1 MKLQKV
7 FIILLSSFFVVF
19 PIKTAFNCIDFADVN
34 SIRVSHFFS
43 DILPFNEL
51 INFYYEPDHYT
62 YSTDDQTIILSE
74 ADELNVQEW
83 KQKLNDK
90 NITDKDV
97 ISFLYELK
105 PENYWKNKAAWDLN
119 NRFLHTAKTKFPE
132 VFNYLQL
139 LKDVNFDIGERNL
152 FNSWNYNEAI
162 TYKDQHL
169 KEKLE
174 ELYHKTADSFL
185 KRRYAYKLI
194 SLQYYELW
202 KVEKDS
208 LKTNTKNKLIQFF
221 ENEFEKGNKDWM
233 YYSAKHYYALLQS
246 EDEMLEVYINA
257 KDKRARMADLL
268 PKTYLQTKFKQS
280 YYPIEKAT
288 CLAIQM
294 FRNPGPCLNEIK
306 TIYNLHPYNR
316 DFKFLV
322 TREVN
327 KLENWLW
334 SKQISGMNFNDEFWY
349 YENEKHFVVN
359 YKNDLAY
366 AGKVNQFLKQV
377 YHQKTTSNDDKLFLS
392 LAISYIDILRG
403 SFSSAN
409 SYLKDLSTYK
419 DNKYALQAKVILFL
433 LDLHTKE
440 IDKNFEP
447 NLLNL
452 LAEIKHNNK
461 LDAAQYYV
469 QQLTRTVAEF
479 LKTKP
484 AYRAKGFLLN
494 TQNDLIRSKEY
505 YYLSEMYNEASVN
518 DIDEILAII
527 RKQNKT
533 NFETM
538 ITQGVYYDYFDDTE
552 QRVPIDTLRLIDYKG
567 LKLMRQNKLAEAYQV
582 YASLSDSI
590 LNTEPFSYVKDDV
603 FMFRYKH
610 ADEFIYNKKTFLAQ
624 LIKYK
629 QQLLREPN
637 NALVNFYVGNA
648 YMNMTLHGNAW
659 PMMSNYI
666 SSSVENKEYAKLI
679 NHHYV
684 YGDWALPF
692 YKKAL
697 QYAKDEKLKV
707 LIQINIAFI
716 KNIDKDPSFDEELG
730 TLKSLCNNTKEF
742 DNLLLVYT
750 NCDMYYDYTNN
761 FVRKGNRIAKQRYWN
776 RNYYY
781 Y

>member
-7 FIILLSSFFVVF
+7 FITLLSSFFAVF
-19 PIKTAFNCIDFADVN
+19 PIKTAFNCIDFADAN

-51 INFYYEPDHYT
+51 INFYYEPEHYT
-62 YSTDDQTIILSE
+62 YSSDNETIVLSE

-90 NITDKDV
+90 SITDKDV

-105 PENYWKNKAAWDLN
+105 PENYWKNKAAWDIN
-119 NRFLHTAKTKFPE
+119 NPFLHTAKTKFPKA
-132 VFNYLQL
+132 FNYLQL
-139 LKDVNFDIGERNL
+139 LKDVNFDIGKKNL
-152 FNSWNYNEAI
+152 FNNWDYNEAI
-162 TYKDQHL
+162 NYKDQHL
-169 KEKLE
+169 KENLE

-185 KRRYAYKLI
+185 KRRFAYKLI

-202 KVEKDS
+202 KGEKDS
-208 LKTNTKNKLIQFF
+208 LKTNAKNKLIQLF

-233 YYSAKHYYALLQS
+233 YYSAKHYYALLQG
-246 EDEMLEVYINA
+246 ENTMLEVYINA

-280 YYPIEKAT
+280 NNPIEKAT

-294 FRNPGPCLNEIK
+294 FRNPGPCLNEIQ
-306 TIYNLHPYNR
+306 TIYNLQPTNR

-349 YENEKHFVVN
+349 GENEKHFVVN
-359 YKNDLAY
+359 YKNDMAY

-377 YHQKTTSNDDKLFLS
+377 YNQKTTKNDDKLFLS

-419 DNKYALQAKVILFL
+419 NNKYALQAKVILFL

-452 LAEIKHNNK
+452 LAEIKQNNK
-461 LDAAQYYV
+461 LDAAQYYA

-505 YYLSEMYNEASVN
+505 YYLSEIYNDASVN

-538 ITQGVYYDYFDDTE
+538 ITQGVYYEYFDETE
-552 QRVPIDTLRLIDYKG
+552 DRIPIDTLRLIDYKG
-567 LKLMRQNKLAEAYQV
+567 LKLMRQNKLTEAYQV
-582 YASLSDSI
+582 YANLSDSV
-590 LNTEPFSYVKDDV
+590 LNTEPFSYIRDDV

-610 ADEFIYNKKTFLAQ
+610 TDEYIYNKKTFLAQ

-666 SSSVENKEYAKLI
+666 SSGVENKEYAKLI

-697 QYAKDEKLKV
+697 QYVKDEKLKV

-716 KNIDKDPSFDEELG
+716 KNIDKDPTFDEELN
-730 TLKSLCNNTKEF
+730 TLKLLCKNTKEF
-742 DNLLLVYT
+742 DNLTLVYT

-761 FVRKGNRIAKQRYWN
+761 YVRKGNRIAKQRYWN

-781 Y
+781 

>member
-7 FIILLSSFFVVF
+7 FIALLSSFFAVF
-19 PIKTAFNCIDFADVN
+19 PIKTAFNCAEFNGGAN

-51 INFYYEPDHYT
+51 INFHYDLEHYT
-62 YSTDDQTIILSE
+62 YSSDNETIVLSE

-132 VFNYLQL
+132 AFTYLQL
-139 LKDVNFDIGERNL
+139 LKDVNYDIGEKIWYN
-152 FNSWNYNEAI
+152 NWNEKETI
-162 TYKDQHL
+162 IHRDQHL

-174 ELYHKTADSFL
+174 ELYHKTNDTFL

-194 SLQYYELW
+194 SLYYYDYWFDGKNISYIDGKNPLTELF
-202 KVEKDS
+202 
-208 LKTNTKNKLIQFF
+208 KL
-221 ENEFEKGNKDWM
+221 EFEKGNKDWM
-233 YYSAKHYYALLQS
+233 YYSAKHYYALQQG
-246 EDEMLEVYINA
+246 EDAMLEVYINA

-280 YYPIEKAT
+280 NNPIEKAT

-306 TIYNLHPYNR
+306 TIYNLQPTNR

-349 YENEKHFVVN
+349 DENEKHFVVN

-366 AGKVNQFLKQV
+366 AGNVNQFLKQV
-377 YHQKTTSNDDKLFLS
+377 YNQKTAKDDDKLFLS

-409 SYLKDLSTYK
+409 SYLKDFSTYK

-452 LAEIKHNNK
+452 LAEIKQNNK

-469 QQLTRTVAEF
+469 QQLTRTVAKF

-494 TQNDLIRSKEY
+494 TQNDLIRSNGY
-505 YYLSEMYNEASVN
+505 YYLNEMYKEASVN

-527 RKQNKT
+527 RQQNKT

-538 ITQGVYYDYFDDTE
+538 ITQGVYYEYFDETE
-552 QRVPIDTLRLIDYKG
+552 DRILIDTLRLIDYKG
-567 LKLMRQNKLAEAYQV
+567 LKLMRQNKLTEAYQV
-582 YASLSDSI
+582 YASISDSI
-590 LNTEPFSYVKDDV
+590 LYTEPFSYVRDDV

-637 NALVNFYVGNA
+637 NALVNFYIGNA
-648 YMNMTLHGNAW
+648 YLNMTIHGNAW
-659 PMMSNYI
+659 PMMSDYM
-666 SSSVENKEYAKLI
+666 SSSVEHKEYAKLI
-679 NHHYV
+679 NQHYV

-697 QYAKDEKLKV
+697 EC
-707 LIQINIAFI
+707 I
-716 KNIDKDPSFDEELG
+716 KTCSFFHG
-730 TLKSLCNNTKEF
+730 QFKSLCLIGARRQLNTILF
-742 DNLLLVYT
+742 LST
-750 NCDMYYDYTNN
+750 NQQHIVTL
-761 FVRKGNRIAKQRYWN
+761 FL
-776 RNYYY
+776 
-781 Y
+781 

>member
-7 FIILLSSFFVVF
+7 FIALLSSFFVVF

-51 INFYYEPDHYT
+51 INFHYDLEHYT
-62 YSTDDQTIILSE
+62 YSTDNENIVLSE

-132 VFNYLQL
+132 AFNYLQL

-152 FNSWNYNEAI
+152 FNNWNYNEAI

-208 LKTNTKNKLIQFF
+208 LKTNTKNKLIQLF

-288 CLAIQM
+288 CLALQM

-306 TIYNLHPYNR
+306 TIYNLQPTNR

-349 YENEKHFVVN
+349 GENEKHFVVN

-392 LAISYIDILRG
+392 VAISYIDILRG

-538 ITQGVYYDYFDDTE
+538 ITQGVYYKHFNDTE
-552 QRVPIDTLRLIDYKG
+552 DRILIDTLRLIDYKG
-567 LKLMRQNKLAEAYQV
+567 LKLMRQNKLSEAYQV

-590 LNTEPFSYVKDDV
+590 LNTEPFSYVRDDV
-603 FMFRYKH
+603 FMFRYQH

-697 QYAKDEKLKV
+697 QYAKEEKLKV

-761 FVRKGNRIAKQRYWN
+761 FVRKGNRIAKQSYWN

-781 Y
+781 

>member
-1 MKLQKV
+1 MKLQKI
-7 FIILLSSFFVVF
+7 FIVLLSSFFAVF
-19 PIKTAFNCIDFADVN
+19 PIKTAFNCVDFADAN

-51 INFYYEPDHYT
+51 INFYYEPEHYT
-62 YSTDDQTIILSE
+62 YSTDNENIVLSE

-105 PENYWKNKAAWDLN
+105 PENYWKNKSAWDLN

-132 VFNYLQL
+132 AFNYLQL

-152 FNSWNYNEAI
+152 FNNWNYNEAI

-194 SLQYYELW
+194 SLQYYEQW
-202 KVEKDS
+202 KDEKDS
-208 LKTNTKNKLIQFF
+208 LKTNAKNKLVQLF

-233 YYSAKHYYALLQS
+233 YYSAKHYFALLQS
-246 EDEMLEVYINA
+246 EDAMLEVYINA

-280 YYPIEKAT
+280 NNPIEKAT

-306 TIYNLHPYNR
+306 TIYNLQPTNR

-349 YENEKHFVVN
+349 DENEKHFVVN

-366 AGKVNQFLKQV
+366 AGKVNQFLKKV

-403 SFSSAN
+403 SYTSAN

-452 LAEIKHNNK
+452 LAEIKQNNK

-505 YYLSEMYNEASVN
+505 YYFSEIYKDASVN

-538 ITQGVYYDYFDDTE
+538 ITQGVYYEYFDDTE

-567 LKLMRQNKLAEAYQV
+567 LKLMRQNKLSEAYQV

-590 LNTEPFSYVKDDV
+590 LNTEPFSYVRDDV
-603 FMFRYKH
+603 FMFRYQH

-648 YMNMTLHGNAW
+648 YMNMTIYGNAW

-697 QYAKDEKLKV
+697 QNVKDEKLKV

-730 TLKSLCNNTKEF
+730 TLKLLCNNTKEF

>member
-7 FIILLSSFFVVF
+7 FIALLSSFFVVF
-19 PIKTAFNCIDFADVN
+19 PIKTAFNCVDFADVN

-62 YSTDDQTIILSE
+62 YSTDDETIVLSE

-83 KQKLNDK
+83 KQKLNNQ

-97 ISFLYELK
+97 VSFLYELK
-105 PENYWKNKAAWDLN
+105 SENYWKNKAAWDLN

-139 LKDVNFDIGERNL
+139 LKDVNYDIGERNWYS
-152 FNSWNYNEAI
+152 NWNENETI
-162 TYKDQHL
+162 TNRDKHF

-174 ELYHKTADSFL
+174 ELYHKTNDSFL

-202 KVEKDS
+202 NVGKD
-208 LKTNTKNKLIQFF
+208 TANFNAKNKLVQLF

-233 YYSAKHYYALLQS
+233 YYSAKHYYALLQG
-246 EDEMLEVYINA
+246 EDAMLEVYINA

-268 PKTYLQTKFKQS
+268 PKTYLQTKFKKS
-280 YYPIEKAT
+280 NNPVEKAT
-288 CLAIQM
+288 CLTIQM

-306 TIYNLHPYNR
+306 TIYNLQPTNR

-334 SKQISGMNFNDEFWY
+334 SKQISGMNFNDDFWY
-349 YENEKHFVVN
+349 DESEKHFVVN

-377 YHQKTTSNDDKLFLS
+377 YNQKTTKDDDKLFLS

-452 LAEIKHNNK
+452 LAEIKQNNK

-479 LKTKP
+479 LKTRP

-505 YYLSEMYNEASVN
+505 YYLNEIYKEASVN

-538 ITQGVYYDYFDDTE
+538 ITQGVYYEYFDESED
-552 QRVPIDTLRLIDYKG
+552 RNPIDTLRLIDYKG
-567 LKLMRQNKLAEAYQV
+567 LKLMRQNKLSEAYQV

-590 LNTEPFSYVKDDV
+590 LNTEPFSYVRDDV

-648 YMNMTLHGNAW
+648 YMNMTMHGNAW
-659 PMMSNYI
+659 PMMSDYM
-666 SSSVENKEYAKLI
+666 SSSVEHKEYAKLI
-679 NHHYV
+679 NNHYV

-697 QYAKDEKLKV
+697 QNVKDEKLKV
-707 LIQINIAFI
+707 LIQINLAFI
-716 KNIDKDPSFDEELG
+716 KNIDKDPSFNEELS

-781 Y
+781 

>member
-7 FIILLSSFFVVF
+7 FIALLSSFFAVF
-19 PIKTAFNCIDFADVN
+19 PIKTAFNCVDFADAN

-62 YSTDDQTIILSE
+62 YSTNEQTIVLSE

-105 PENYWKNKAAWDLN
+105 PENYWKNKSAWDLN
-119 NRFLHTAKTKFPE
+119 NRFLHTAKNKFPE
-132 VFNYLQL
+132 AFSYLQI
-139 LKDVNFDIGERNL
+139 LKDVNYDIGEKIWYN
-152 FNSWNYNEAI
+152 NWNENENI
-162 TYKDQHL
+162 IHRDQHL

-174 ELYHKTADSFL
+174 ELYHKTNDTFL

-194 SLQYYELW
+194 SLYYYDYWFHGKNISYIDGKNPLTELFN
-202 KVEKDS
+202 
-208 LKTNTKNKLIQFF
+208 L
-221 ENEFEKGNKDWM
+221 EFEKGNKDWM
-233 YYSAKHYYALLQS
+233 YYSAKHYYALQHG
-246 EDEMLEVYINA
+246 EDAMLEVYINA
-257 KDKRARMADLL
+257 KDKRARVADLL
-268 PKTYLQTKFKQS
+268 TKTYLQTKFKQS
-280 YYPIEKAT
+280 NNQAEKAT
-288 CLAIQM
+288 CLAIQI

-306 TIYNLHPYNR
+306 TVYNLQPTNR

-349 YENEKHFVVN
+349 DENEKHFVVN

-377 YHQKTTSNDDKLFLS
+377 YNQKTTSNDDKLFLS

-452 LAEIKHNNK
+452 LAEIKQNNK

-494 TQNDLIRSKEY
+494 TQNDLIRSSEY

-527 RKQNKT
+527 RKKNKT

-538 ITQGVYYDYFDDTE
+538 ITQGFYQDYFDDTE
-552 QRVPIDTLRLIDYKG
+552 YRQPVDTLRLIDYKG
-567 LKLMRQNKLAEAYQV
+567 LKLMRGNKLAEAYQV
-582 YASLSDSI
+582 YANLSDSI
-590 LNTEPFSYVKDDV
+590 LNTEPFSYVRDDV

-637 NALVNFYVGNA
+637 HALVNFYVGNA
-648 YMNMTLHGNAW
+648 YMNMTLYGNAW
-659 PMMSNYI
+659 PMMSDYM
-666 SSSVENKEYAKLI
+666 SSSVEHKEYAKLI
-679 NHHYV
+679 NHHYF

-692 YKKAL
+692 FKKAL
-697 QYAKDEKLKV
+697 QNVKDEKLKV
-707 LIQINIAFI
+707 LIQINLAFI
-716 KNIDKDPSFDEELG
+716 KNIDKDPSFDEELS

-761 FVRKGNRIAKQRYWN
+761 FVRKGNRIAKQRFWN
-776 RNYYY
+776 NNYYY
-781 Y
+781 

>member
-7 FIILLSSFFVVF
+7 FIALLSSFFAVF
-19 PIKTAFNCIDFADVN
+19 PIKTAFNCVDFADAN

-43 DILPFNEL
+43 NILPFNEL

-62 YSTDDQTIILSE
+62 YSTDDESIVLSE

-90 NITDKDV
+90 SITDKDV

-119 NRFLHTAKTKFPE
+119 NRFLQTAKTKFPE
-132 VFNYLQL
+132 AFTYLQI
-139 LKDVNFDIGERNL
+139 LKDVNYDIGEKGWYGN
-152 FNSWNYNEAI
+152 WNENETI
-162 TYKDQHL
+162 TNRDQHL

-174 ELYHKTADSFL
+174 ELYHKTTDSFL

-194 SLQYYELW
+194 SLYYYDYWIDGKNISNIDGKNPLTELFN
-202 KVEKDS
+202 
-208 LKTNTKNKLIQFF
+208 L
-221 ENEFEKGNKDWM
+221 EFEKGNKDWM
-233 YYSAKHYYALLQS
+233 YYSAKHYYALEQG
-246 EDEMLEVYINA
+246 EDALLEVYINA
-257 KDKRARMADLL
+257 KDKRGRTADLL
-268 PKTYLQTKFKQS
+268 TKIYLQTKFKQS
-280 YYPIEKAT
+280 KNAEEKAT

-306 TIYNLHPYNR
+306 TVYNLQPTNR

-349 YENEKHFVVN
+349 DESEKHFVVN

-366 AGKVNQFLKQV
+366 AGNVNQFLKQV
-377 YHQKTTSNDDKLFLS
+377 YNQKTTKDDDKLFLS

-452 LAEIKHNNK
+452 LTEIKQNNK
-461 LDAAQYYV
+461 IDAAQYYV

-494 TQNDLIRSKEY
+494 TQNDLIRSNGY
-505 YYLSEMYNEASVN
+505 YYLNEMYKEASVN

-538 ITQGVYYDYFDDTE
+538 ITQGVYHDYFDDTE
-552 QRVPIDTLRLIDYKG
+552 YRQPIDTLRLIDYKG
-567 LKLMRQNKLAEAYQV
+567 LKLMRENKLAEAYQV

-590 LNTEPFSYVKDDV
+590 LNTEPFSYVRDDV
-603 FMFRYKH
+603 FMFRYQH

-659 PMMSNYI
+659 PMMSDYI

-697 QYAKDEKLKV
+697 QYVKDEKLKV

-716 KNIDKDPSFDEELG
+716 KNIDKDPSFDEELSN
-730 TLKSLCNNTKEF
+730 LKSLCNSTKEF

-750 NCDMYYDYTNN
+750 NCDMYYDYINN

-781 Y
+781 